1 MAGEIHQ
8 PGFKVTFRESFT
20 VTAGVPSA
28 HVQLRFQKGL
38 MKSYAIILSAAL
50 LSACAAE
57 SGSTDSQAQ
66 KMARA
71 GISNSAREQCQ
82 RESVQMYPV
91 NLQAPGDFK
100 LGPATGPT
108 DPLATAYGPHPSG
121 VDSNADIRSK
131 WVAECMRAKENEAH

>member
-1 MAGEIHQ
+1 
-8 PGFKVTFRESFT
+8 
-20 VTAGVPSA
+20 
-28 HVQLRFQKGL
+28 

-57 SGSTDSQAQ
+57 SASTDSRSP
-66 KMARA
+66 KVPRA
-71 GISNSAREQCQ
+71 GISNAIREQCQ

-91 NLQAPGDFK
+91 NMQAPNDFK

-108 DPLATAYGPHPSG
+108 DPLASAYGPHPSG

-131 WVAECMRAKENEAH
+131 WAAECMRAKENEKE